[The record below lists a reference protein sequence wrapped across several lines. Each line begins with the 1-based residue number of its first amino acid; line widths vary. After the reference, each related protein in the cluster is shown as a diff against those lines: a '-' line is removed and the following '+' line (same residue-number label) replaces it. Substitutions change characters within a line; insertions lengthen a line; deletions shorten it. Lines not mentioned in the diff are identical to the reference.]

1 MALIDISKITNR
13 GSVVQSARKYTVVK
27 SFDGF
32 DKIKL
37 EDIYADRLSAL
48 PDIHSELVNY
58 ALGEIK
64 AFNDSHEF
72 VDVLYNL
79 GVSRNVITLYL
90 LSLALPIRSN
100 HNNKVIR
107 QNIDDGTVAYG
118 MEDLVERYSDGS
130 QSPKI
135 QKKIIK
141 GLETDPRFTEY
152 VSSFVNEVCE
162 DIAKKFNQLLDE
174 KLYLRDDE
182 NLFVYKCVG
191 NTTSVEVCNVSTL
204 VDSQWH
210 SSMAMQYNFAIVTII
225 HAIAHT
231 IRKAHS
237 VEEFRSK
244 LIEFANEEVMLS
256 SEDLVF
262 VSELSRN
269 NVESVATLLRSLVNE
284 VEEDEFNLLKEH
296 YVSFIERRKSQ
307 FDHGNIYF
315 IEQSV
320 KSDSYSSYIFSSHR
334 YEPKDVEFKCHFD
347 EDGSQASVKFELDDI
362 KDIFYPITMAS
373 RIGDFAKFVLAVFA
387 REDGSMRELSVFN
400 TNGDVGIMVNPEY
413 PFMSKHGVFTTMGL
427 DYNSLEKAGDVDGE
441 YKCRTYI
448 HIGHLSY
455 M

>member
-1 MALIDISKITNR
+1 MALIDISKIANR
-13 GSVVQSARKYTVVK
+13 GSVVQSARKYTVRK

-32 DKIKL
+32 DKIKI
-37 EDIYADRLSAL
+37 EDIYADRLSTL

-79 GVSRNVITLYL
+79 GVSRNVITLYI
-90 LSLALPIRSN
+90 LSLALPMRTN

-107 QNIDDGTVAYG
+107 QNIDDGSVAYG
-118 MEDLVERYSDGS
+118 IEDLVERYSDGS
-130 QSPKI
+130 QSTRE

-141 GLETDPRFTEY
+141 GLEADPRFTEY

-191 NTTSVEVCNVSTL
+191 DTTSVEVCNVSAL
-204 VDSQWH
+204 VDKQWH
-210 SSMAMQYNFAIVTII
+210 SYMAMQYNFAILTII

-231 IRKAHS
+231 IRKANS
-237 VEEFRSK
+237 VEKFRNN
-244 LIEFANEEVMLS
+244 LIEFANVEVMLS

-269 NVESVATLLRSLVNE
+269 NVEAVVSLLRSLANE
-284 VEEDEFNLLKEH
+284 VEKDEFNLLTEH
-296 YVSFIERRKSQ
+296 YVSFIERRRSQ

-315 IEQSV
+315 IEQGV
-320 KSDSYSSYIFSSHR
+320 KPDGRCNYIFSSYR
-334 YEPKDVEFKCHFD
+334 YEPKDVEFKCNFD
-347 EDGSQASVKFELDDI
+347 EDGSQVSVKFELDDI

-373 RIGDFAKFVLAVFA
+373 RIDGLTKFVLAVFT
-387 REDGSMRELSVFN
+387 RKDGSMRELSVFN
-400 TNGDVGIMVNPEY
+400 TNDDVGIMVNPEY
-413 PFMSKHGVFTTMGL
+413 PFMARHGFFTTMGL
-427 DYNSLEKAGDVDGE
+427 DYNSLKKVGDVDGE
-441 YKCRTYI
+441 YTCETYI

-455 M
+455 L